1 MRKGKPAKASLRK
14 ACTDALLT
22 ILRAEDP
29 ALMALEQRCVRGLSA
44 LQAEQGAED
53 AIKRRNTYASG
64 AKERQPLTLITSDLQ

>member
-1 MRKGKPAKASLRK
+1 
-14 ACTDALLT
+14 
-22 ILRAEDP
+22 
-29 ALMALEQRCVRGLSA
+29 MALEQRCVRGLSA